1 MGEAVIAMRQRVAD
15 KLRERGGVTILM
27 ALFAMLV
34 ASMVCIVILGAAVTS
49 VKQAKAQQ
57 TQEQSTLALQS
68 AAELVRAEI
77 TSGDAITFTGS
88 KPENSSTVNYSYDG
102 TNKAT
107 SISEVTKALTA
118 SALTI
123 MSSETTCSFA
133 MKSLLEENGASEYE
147 QDVEVELVLRPAP
160 DPDTKLL
167 PKSIASAAQSAGPV
181 PCQLIV
187 TLSTKGPKNQEGEA
201 QYLYLKYS
209 QGICTINYYP
219 EEKEGSI
226 VTSPEKYTASF
237 AWGNGYFYLAEDAST
252 DA

>member
-1 MGEAVIAMRQRVAD
+1 MGEAVIAMRQRVVD
-15 KLRERGGVTILM
+15 KLRDNGGVTILM

-77 TSGDAITFTGS
+77 TSGGAITFTGS
-88 KPENSSTVNYSYDG
+88 QTKNGVRYEYDVTNEETSITQSMKELTRIALNGVGDSTRFTV
-102 TNKAT
+102 AT
-107 SISEVTKALTA
+107 SADVGGSE
-118 SALTI
+118 
-123 MSSETTCSFA
+123 
-133 MKSLLEENGASEYE
+133 EYE
-147 QDVEVELVLRPAP
+147 QEVLVDLVLRPAP

-167 PKSIASAAQSAGPV
+167 PKSIASAAQKDGTV

-209 QGICTINYYP
+209 QGICTIKYYP

-237 AWGNGYFYLAEDAST
+237 AWGNGYFYLAEDASA